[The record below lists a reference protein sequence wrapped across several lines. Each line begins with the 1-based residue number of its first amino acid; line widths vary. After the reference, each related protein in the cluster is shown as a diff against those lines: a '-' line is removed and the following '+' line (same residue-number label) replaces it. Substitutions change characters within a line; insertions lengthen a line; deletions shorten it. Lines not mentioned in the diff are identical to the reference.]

1 MELFVIPTHRKCIK
15 AIESLVREI
24 ELSKLSDEQ
33 KALAIVCNGDEIIE
47 KELSEYLQQ
56 RKKDLPFKI
65 YLINKCD
72 MDKISQSLAE
82 NLGEEQREMDK
93 LLIPDKI
100 DYGKIFNMIYI
111 VSFIL
116 GAEVVHRRDSD
127 CYFYENQEASELSI
141 SYEEK
146 FIKKKVNNVMQCEE
160 LTVVD

>member
-72 MDKISQSLAE
+72 MDK
-82 NLGEEQREMDK
+82 
-93 LLIPDKI
+93 
-100 DYGKIFNMIYI
+100 
-111 VSFIL
+111 
-116 GAEVVHRRDSD
+116 
-127 CYFYENQEASELSI
+127 
-141 SYEEK
+141 
-146 FIKKKVNNVMQCEE
+146 
-160 LTVVD
+160 